1 MATSIRLDEK
11 TERRLEQLAVRTGR
25 TKAYY
30 LRELIAGG
38 LDDLEEAY
46 LAAATLERVRTGRE
60 KVYTAGEVR
69 TELGLDE
76 SARAR

>member
-11 TERRLEQLAVRTGR
+11 TERRLEQLAARTGR

-38 LDDLEEAY
+38 LDELEEAY
-46 LAAATLERVRTGRE
+46 LAAATLERVRRGRE
-60 KVYTAGEVR
+60 KVYTGEQVK
-69 TELGLDE
+69 TELGLDD
-76 SARAR
+76 

>member
-11 TERRLEQLAVRTGR
+11 TERRLEQLVVRTGG

-46 LAAATLERVRTGRE
+46 LAAATLERVRSGRE
-60 KVYTAGEVR
+60 KVYAAEQVR
-69 TELGLDE
+69 AELALDD
-76 SARAR
+76 

>member
-11 TERRLEQLAVRTGR
+11 TERRLDQLAARTGR

-38 LDDLEEAY
+38 LDELEEAY
-46 LAAATLERVRTGRE
+46 LAAATLERVRSGRE
-60 KVYTAGEVR
+60 KVYTAAQVR
-69 TELGLDE
+69 AELGLDD
-76 SARAR
+76 

>member
-11 TERRLEQLAVRTGR
+11 TEQRLDKLAARTGR

-30 LRELIAGG
+30 LRELITGG
-38 LDDLEEAY
+38 IDELEEAY

-69 TELGLDE
+69 TKLGLDD
-76 SARAR
+76 

>member
-11 TERRLEQLAVRTGR
+11 TERRLDQLAARTGR

-38 LDDLEEAY
+38 LDELEEAY
-46 LAAATLERVRTGRE
+46 LAAAALERVRAGRE
-60 KVYTAGEVR
+60 KVYTAEQVR
-69 TELGLDE
+69 TELGLDD
-76 SARAR
+76 

>member
-11 TERRLEQLAVRTGR
+11 TERRLEQLAARTGR

-38 LDDLEEAY
+38 LDELEDAY
-46 LAAATLERVRTGRE
+46 LAAATLERVRRGRE
-60 KVYTAGEVR
+60 KVYTGEQVR
-69 TELGLDE
+69 TELGLDD
-76 SARAR
+76 

>member
-11 TERRLEQLAVRTGR
+11 TERRLDKLAARTGR

-30 LRELIAGG
+30 LRELITGG
-38 LDDLEEAY
+38 IDELEEAY

-69 TELGLDE
+69 TELGLDD
-76 SARAR
+76 

>member
-11 TERRLEQLAVRTGR
+11 TERRLDQLAARTGR

-38 LDDLEEAY
+38 LDELEEAY
-46 LAAATLERVRTGRE
+46 LAAATLERVRSGRE
-60 KVYTAGEVR
+60 KVYTTEQVR
-69 TELGLDE
+69 TELGLDD
-76 SARAR
+76 